1 MKKSGLLPYGMCP
14 YPCKNKSPQGY
25 CKTTGCTN
33 PQYNSLGTELVKQ
46 TDRQGTINAFQTLV
60 ALALSNEQKTITIP
74 LDLAGDILDI
84 IGG

>member
-1 MKKSGLLPYGMCP
+1 MKESGLLPYGMCP
-14 YPCKNKSPQGY
+14 YPCSNKTNQGY

-33 PQYNSLGTELVKQ
+33 PRYNSLGSEPVKQ
-46 TDRQGTINAFQTLV
+46 TDREGTINAFQSLV

-74 LDLAGDILDI
+74 IDLAGDILDI